1 MKTNLM
7 AEVKEKVEKLP
18 YEDFLVEL
26 NELEGITL
34 LIGKNGKPKAVQI
47 ELLAKYED
55 LFEDFFDV
63 AIMRERKNDSDTI
76 TLAQLKANLKAA
88 GKL

>member
-1 MKTNLM
+1 M
-7 AEVKEKVEKLP
+7 AEAKEDKQKLP

-26 NELEGITL
+26 NELEGVTL
-34 LIGKNGKPKAVQI
+34 LIGKDGKPKAVQI

-63 AIMRERKNDSDTI
+63 AIMRERKNNGDTI
-76 TLAQLKANLKAA
+76 TLAQLKASLKAA

>member
-1 MKTNLM
+1 MDK
-7 AEVKEKVEKLP
+7 VKEKATKLP
-18 YEDFLVEL
+18 YEDFLDEL
-26 NELEGITL
+26 NELEGVTL

-63 AIMRERKNDSDTI
+63 AILRERKKNSDTI
-76 TLAQLKANLKAA
+76 TLAELKTNLKAA